1 MKRKLNLKLF
11 KLLLETDEV
20 IQIMEHKVQ
29 QD

>member
-11 KLLLETDEV
+11 KLLLETDEM